1 MVYLPARLITKRG
14 IDIIWRLARLC
25 AFFILFFYFFYFF
38 FLHSQIFNC
47 AKSSTIIS
55 SYIKLCTDVATVC
68 IFIIMSSK
76 RSQGVDEPQTKRQ
89 KTLDPKDNPYL
100 AHMYEDNASNGYGNG
115 AENSPLAKFERHK
128 TTAKMAR
135 KVEDSE
141 VNPFN
146 GKPLSQ
152 RYMSILKTR
161 RDLPVHAQ
169 RSVNPYLLEY
179 SFLICARTLTLL
191 QR

>member
-1 MVYLPARLITKRG
+1 MVHLPARLITKRD
-14 IDIIWRLARLC
+14 IDMIWRLARLC
-25 AFFILFFYFFYFF
+25 PFLFFFYLFLFFF

-47 AKSSTIIS
+47 AKSSTTIS

-128 TTAKMAR
+128 TTAKMAK

-169 RSVNPYLLEY
+169 RSVSPYLFQDL
-179 SFLICARTLTLL
+179 FLICARTLTFS